1 MSIYRDQ
8 FKAYCLR
15 KLGAPVTEINVSDD
29 QIDDRVDD
37 ALQFFREHHFRGV
50 EKVFLKHVLT
60 ADEITA
66 KAIEVPDYI
75 FSVLRV
81 VNTGSTFNHDGLFD
95 PIYQWHLNAIYDFQS
110 YDLIEY
116 DIAKQQ
122 LGLFSRFFRK
132 EYFVR
137 FNTYKNLIQFDNDWS
152 ELREG
157 QILLIEAYRALDPE
171 EFWEIYSDRWLKA
184 YATALIKYQWGSNMG
199 KYDNVQLPGGVTMN
213 GTQIKDEA
221 KEEIAELKEEM
232 KDEHMEPVD
241 FFIG

>member
-1 MSIYRDQ
+1 MSIYRDN

-15 KLGAPVTEINVSDD
+15 KLGAPVTEINVSPD

-37 ALQFFREHHFRGV
+37 AVQMFTEHHFRGV

-60 ADEITA
+60 ADEIVA
-66 KAIEVPDYI
+66 KEIEVPDYI

-122 LGLFSRFFRK
+122 LGLFKRFFRK
-132 EYFVR
+132 EFFVR
-137 FNTYKNLIQFDNDWS
+137 YNLYKNLIQFDNDWS
-152 ELREG
+152 ELYEG

-171 EFWEIYSDRWLKA
+171 EYWEIYNDRWLKA